1 MVEVVLDAADVSVQP
16 GDVADVVVAEVL
28 ITACGGS
35 APLRHVF
42 KRHVAVVVEQLF
54 ERIFSENGFGW
65 ILGGTDSLS
74 ALEEA
79 ARIAV
84 GGILVVVGKTGQ
96 QAIDGTARIVVD
108 VTGDGA
114 AEGLL
119 VASVGVDSD
128 TPVEGVG
135 SEGVF
140 VVVVHVDGPAAGVGV
155 DDVRAGVDHDA
166 FVVIRVH
173 GEGRAELFHVADA
186 RRHAGLFTG
195 FGKGGEQHGGEN
207 RNDGDDDQ
215 QFDQREVE
223 ESFHF
228 VVSFV
233 GFKRVGLI
241 SM

>member
-1 MVEVVLDAADVSVQP
+1 MSVLLGEVPPFAGMVEVVLDAADVAVQP
-16 GDVADVVVAEVL
+16 ADIAEVVVAEVL
-28 ITACGGS
+28 EAFVGVA
-35 APLRHVF
+35 APLRHVLEG
-42 KRHVAVVVEQLF
+42 HVAVVVIKMF
-54 ERIFSENGFGW
+54 VGVFGENG
-65 ILGGTDSLS
+65 LGGALRLGVHFA

-84 GGILVVVGKTGQ
+84 GGVLVVVGKTGQ

-119 VASVGVDSD
+119 VADIRVDTD
-128 TPVEGVG
+128 TPVEGVC

-140 VVVVHVDGPAAGVGV
+140 VVVGHVNGPAAGVGV

-186 RRHAGLFTG
+186 GRHAGLFTG
-195 FGKGGEQHGGEN
+195 LGKGGEQHGCQNGD
-207 RNDGDDDQ
+207 DGDDDE
-215 QFDQREVE
+215 QFDQRELTH
-223 ESFHF
+223 S
-228 VVSFV
+228 
-233 GFKRVGLI
+233 
-241 SM
+241 